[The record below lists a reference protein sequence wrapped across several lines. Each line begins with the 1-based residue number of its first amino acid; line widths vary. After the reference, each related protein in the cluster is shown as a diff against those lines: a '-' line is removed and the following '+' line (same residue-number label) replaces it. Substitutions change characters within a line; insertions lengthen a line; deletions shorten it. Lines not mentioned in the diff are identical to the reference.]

1 MAKEILLFDHADLA
15 LWVFIFFVA
24 PLLAIWI
31 QSKPKCTAKFLA
43 SMLLASAFWGA
54 ILLCYIASNTYEWAA
69 WLVENYINYVFILFF
84 ALCLLAKFVQVLLNF
99 KK

>member
-15 LWVFIFFVA
+15 LWAFIFFVA
-24 PLLAIWI
+24 PLFAIWI
-31 QSKPKCTAKFLA
+31 QSKPKRTAKFVA
-43 SMLLASAFWGA
+43 SMLLGSVFLGA
-54 ILLCYIASNTYEWAA
+54 ILFCYIASSTYEWAA
-69 WLVENYINYVFILFF
+69 WLVENYINYAFILFF